1 MKLESTRYVK
11 YVIQITEQL
20 MTKEAWHGFKAPTT
34 LDFLG
39 LEWQHGKCV
48 IRSLQ
53 AVLLEPL
60 LVKVPQGAL
69 YYPIPM

>member
-1 MKLESTRYVK
+1 
-11 YVIQITEQL
+11 